1 MLYYSPS
8 RSVYDYDQPYGF
20 YGYPSPYSPAPS
32 GHRSKPMHSFHY
44 PAIAKLAREDY
55 LGRLRERQARA
66 YLNRFDDD
74 LYDDDVC
81 DSEYHGRLN
90 SGNWAMQERKREMA
104 QEAQRRREAEC
115 ERQTQEVLEALYR
128 GDRGRGA
135 ERAQAK
141 HAAARRAPSRNHT
154 RYMSFSPMT
163 RSPQPSS
170 HSNDS
175 HSPSPPVQTPSSSQ
189 ESTLS
194 ELSPLV
200 EEQREAGAKI
210 AAFYRRNKALAS
222 VRAVHDKFGMLKRAF
237 VRPFILDYEGAD
249 KSIISVPALYSLSSL
264 VEDSTLDVEET
275 EEQRPRL
282 AYTPS
287 NAAVHAYAEEL
298 VRLLGTLDAVQSWS
312 DQRVRDARREVVR
325 AVETEAG
332 LLDRW
337 WKLVWR
343 KWKQQQ
349 SSSEEQI
356 DARLHTSGS
365 SGSSSALVGDGRPD
379 AREMVDVESADVV
392 GAAEDSH
399 LDPVS

>member
-1 MLYYSPS
+1 
-8 RSVYDYDQPYGF
+8 
-20 YGYPSPYSPAPS
+20 
-32 GHRSKPMHSFHY
+32 
-44 PAIAKLAREDY
+44 
-55 LGRLRERQARA
+55 
-66 YLNRFDDD
+66 
-74 LYDDDVC
+74 
-81 DSEYHGRLN
+81 
-90 SGNWAMQERKREMA
+90 MQ
-104 QEAQRRREAEC
+104 
-115 ERQTQEVLEALYR
+115 T
-128 GDRGRGA
+128 
-135 ERAQAK
+135 
-141 HAAARRAPSRNHT
+141 P
-154 RYMSFSPMT
+154 
-163 RSPQPSS
+163 PSS
-170 HSNDS
+170 QDS
-175 HSPSPPVQTPSSSQ
+175 I
-189 ESTLS
+189 LS

-237 VRPFILDYEGAD
+237 VRPSILDYEGAD
-249 KSIISVPALYSLSSL
+249 KSIISVPALYSPLSL

-275 EEQRPRL
+275 EERRPRL

-287 NAAVHAYAEEL
+287 NTAVHAYAEEL
-298 VRLLGTLDAVQSWS
+298 VRLLGTLDAVQSWG

-365 SGSSSALVGDGRPD
+365 AGSSSALVGDGRPD
-379 AREMVDVESADVV
+379 AREMEDVELSDVV

-399 LDPVS
+399 LNPVS